1 MQTAYILL
9 ITALQFLTVVSSSPN
24 LPQSV
29 RDSAIAIG
37 NQAITVAKEEM
48 AKQSITTTQISNTD
62 ISNIQTVVTTPV
74 VPNPTPEPTPVL
86 GATTPA
92 PVIKL
97 YNLGFSQADCKL
109 DKCFLDKI
117 RYTYRSNGTP
127 VLDSVVNLTTNS
139 QGVYENAISPN
150 VISNKDSKLVFI
162 STSNNPVIIFK
173 ENEGFYTNPIRFTL
187 TTDRDVT
194 MTLEIDRLTGDI
206 KEF

>member
-37 NQAITVAKEEM
+37 NQAVTVAREEL
-48 AKQSITTTQISNTD
+48 AKQTTAPTIQDTDITTV
-62 ISNIQTVVTTPV
+62 QTVTNTIQP
-74 VPNPTPEPTPVL
+74 PTPPEPPIVL
-86 GATTPA
+86 GGVTPPT

-97 YNLGFSQADCKL
+97 YNLGFSQAECKL
-109 DKCFLDKI
+109 DKCYMDKV
-117 RYTYRSNGTP
+117 RYTQRSNGSP
-127 VLDSVVNLTTNS
+127 VLDSVVTLTTNS
-139 QGVYENAISPN
+139 QGVFENAISPN
-150 VISNKDSKLVFI
+150 VISNKDSKMVFI
-162 STSNNPVIIFK
+162 STSNNPVISFK
-173 ENEGFYTNPIRFTL
+173 EAEGIYTNPIRFTL

-206 KEF
+206 KEL